1 MTGHALR
8 RARAYL
14 DMVKIEHTLF
24 AAPFCLSALLVATG
38 GRPSGRLVI
47 WVVVALTAAR
57 SAAMAFNRI
66 VDAHWDALNERTC
79 GRHIPRGV
87 ITRGAAGAFTV
98 AAVALFVI
106 AAWQLNGVALA
117 LSPVALAVILGYSYT
132 KRWTRWSHVVL
143 GLALSIAPVGAWI
156 AARARIELPPLVLA
170 AGVVTWVAGFDILYA
185 LQDIAFDRR
194 VGLHSLPAALGPA
207 RALWVARLLHALSA
221 LALLGFGVAAGLATA
236 YFVGVLL
243 MAALIAYEHT
253 LVRPQDLSRV
263 NTAFF
268 TVNGTVSLVF
278 LAATAVDL
286 YVLGGAGLQP

>member
-1 MTGHALR
+1 
-8 RARAYL
+8 
-14 DMVKIEHTLF
+14 MVKIEHTLF

-38 GRPSGRLVI
+38 GRPSGRLVV

-66 VDAHWDALNERTC
+66 VDAHLDALNERTR

-87 ITRGAAGAFTV
+87 ITRGAAIGFTAT
-98 AAVALFVI
+98 AAALFVI
-106 AAWQLNGVALA
+106 AAWQLNGLALA
-117 LSPVALAVILGYSYT
+117 LSPAALLVVLGYSYT
-132 KRWTRWSHVVL
+132 KRWTRWSHMVL
-143 GLALSIAPVGAWI
+143 GLALSIAPVGAWV
-156 AARARIELPPLVLA
+156 AARGKIEFPPLVLA
-170 AGVVTWVAGFDILYA
+170 AGVVAWVAGFDILYA
-185 LQDIAFDRR
+185 LQDLAFDRSI
-194 VGLHSLPAALGPA
+194 GLHSLPAALGPA
-207 RALWVARLLHALSA
+207 RALWIARLLHALSA
-221 LALLGFGVAAGLATA
+221 LALLGFGGVAGLGTA

-253 LVRPQDLSRV
+253 LVGPQDLSRV

-286 YVLGGAGLQP
+286 YVLGRAVPRP